1 MKKYFYYEHVRRLD
15 FNQNLSIIKFTKN
28 NKKNNKTKNNM
39 ENKLKF
45 EAVIIICASIT
56 AVILNE
62 LITAK
67 ALSALAL
74 FGGIVGIA
82 FFLFIMTIFASISI
96 HGLPDDRSVRTENRI
111 FYVYIGAI
119 PLITMVVLFTF
130 GAEPIIIWITIC
142 VLWYLASAFRIAVLW
157 DWF

>member
-1 MKKYFYYEHVRRLD
+1 MKKYFYYGHVRRLD

-28 NKKNNKTKNNM
+28 NKKNSKTKNNM